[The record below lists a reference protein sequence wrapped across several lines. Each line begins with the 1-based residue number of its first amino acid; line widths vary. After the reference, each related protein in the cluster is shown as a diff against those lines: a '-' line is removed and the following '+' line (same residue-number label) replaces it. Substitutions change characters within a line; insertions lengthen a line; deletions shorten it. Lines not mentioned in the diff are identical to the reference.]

1 MQLSIIGSGH
11 VGLVTG
17 ACFAEKG
24 HDVLCTDSDAEKI
37 EGLKQGTMPF
47 HEPGL
52 EAMVRRNAE
61 DGRLRFSDSVA
72 EAVTL
77 GQAVFI
83 SVWTPPLPSGR
94 ADLSYVE
101 KVSREIAENL
111 PENEHRLVVEK
122 STVPVRT
129 GERVLRTIE
138 RFAPK
143 GRDYDVASNPEFL
156 REGTA
161 IRDTMEPDRIV
172 IGADSEKARAL
183 LERIYKGFPG
193 ERVFC
198 DVRSAEMI
206 KHASNAF
213 LASKI
218 SFINAVA
225 RVCEKSGADIELV
238 ARGMGLDPRIA
249 PSFLKAGI
257 GYGGSCFPKDVSA
270 FIDIARELGYEFR
283 LLEEVQRINREMRFH
298 FVDRVEKELWN
309 LRDKPVAVLGLAF
322 KPDTDDMRLAPSV
335 TIIEE
340 LLKRG
345 AHVRAFDPVTIPRA
359 REAMQDLQPQESL
372 AFCNTVEDACKGAE
386 AVLLVTEWP
395 EIVGADWKKL
405 RTLVA
410 SPTLFDGRNALDR
423 AELQAAGWTVNGV
436 GTGQ

>member
-1 MQLSIIGSGH
+1 MKLSIIGSGH

-24 HDVLCTDSDAEKI
+24 HDVLCADSDREKI
-37 EGLKQGTMPF
+37 EGLKRGTMPF

-52 EAMVRRNAE
+52 EAMVRRNAAE
-61 DGRLRFSDSVA
+61 GRLRFSGRIADAVA
-72 EAVTL
+72 H
-77 GQAVFI
+77 GKAVFI

-101 KVSREIAENL
+101 KVSREIAEHL
-111 PENEHRLVVEK
+111 PEDEHRLVVEK

-138 RFAPK
+138 RFAPT

-161 IRDTMEPDRIV
+161 IRDTLEPDRIV
-172 IGADSEKARAL
+172 VGADSDKAKRI
-183 LERIYKGFPG
+183 LETIYEGFPG
-193 ERVFC
+193 ERVPC

-218 SFINAVA
+218 SFINAVS
-225 RVCEKSGADIELV
+225 RVCEKSGADVELV

-298 FVDRVEKELWN
+298 FVDLVEKDLWN

-335 TIIEE
+335 TIVEE

-345 AHVRAFDPVTIPRA
+345 ALVRAFDPVASPRA
-359 REAMQDLQPQESL
+359 RDAMRDLAPQESL
-372 AFCNTVEDACKGAE
+372 TFCDTLEDACQRAE

-423 AELQAAGWTVNGV
+423 DALQNAGWTVHAV
-436 GTGQ
+436 GR